1 VIETERRFYEFS
13 RSTVYL
19 IKGTNMLHRDDG
31 PAVEYISGLKEWWIN
46 GKLHRDDG
54 PAVINPKM
62 SMEWYKDG
70 KRHRE
75 DGPAVI
81 YFSGDLCWIL
91 NDIYFNKKEKWFE
104 ALTEEQKIKALHSEY
119 FIGSWRD

>member
-1 VIETERRFYEFS
+1 MIEIEKRYYEFS

-19 IKGTNMLHRDDG
+19 IKGTGVLHREDG
-31 PAVEYISGLKEWWIN
+31 PAVEYADGSVKWYFN

-62 SMEWYKDG
+62 GMEWYKDG

-81 YFSGDLCWIL
+81 YLSGDLCWIL
-91 NDIYFNKKEKWFE
+91 NDIHFNKKEKWFE
-104 ALTEEQKIKALHSEY
+104 ALTEEQKVKALHSEY
-119 FIGSWRD
+119 FIGS